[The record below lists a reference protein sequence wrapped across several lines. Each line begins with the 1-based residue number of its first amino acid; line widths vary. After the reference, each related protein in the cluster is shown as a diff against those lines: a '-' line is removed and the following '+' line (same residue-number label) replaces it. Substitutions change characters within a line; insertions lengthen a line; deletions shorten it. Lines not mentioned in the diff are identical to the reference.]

1 MIHESLRAT
10 ATARVVDKI
19 ITMIANAHHI
29 PDPPDDAFWVFG
41 YGSLMWRPGF
51 EYSSCR
57 KARLHGYRRA
67 LCLLSCVYRG
77 TVELPGLVFGLD
89 AGGSCVGRVFRVG
102 KQDRLRVYDY
112 LMEREMVRGAYYPRW
127 LPVTTSAGRVTA
139 LCFVVN
145 RRHEQYAPDLSE
157 DEIIDR
163 VRIARGRRGPNIDYI
178 LNTCDHLEELGITC
192 RQLTRIRDALC
203 AEPGDWT
210 GLRPQRA

>member
-1 MIHESLRAT
+1 
-10 ATARVVDKI
+10 
-19 ITMIANAHHI
+19 MIANAHHI

-51 EYSSCR
+51 EYSSRC
-57 KARLHGYRRA
+57 KAQLHGYHRA

-89 AGGSCVGRVFRVG
+89 AGGSCVGRAFRVE
-102 KQDRLRVYDY
+102 KRHRLPVYDY

-127 LPVTTSAGRVTA
+127 LTVSTPAGRVTA

-145 RRHEQYAPDLSE
+145 RRHEQYAPGLSE
-157 DEIIDR
+157 REIVDR
-163 VRIARGRRGPNIDYI
+163 IRAARGRRGPNIDYI
-178 LNTCDHLEELGITC
+178 LNTCEHLEELGITC

-203 AEPGDWT
+203 EDAGGWA
-210 GLRPQRA
+210 GLKRQRA